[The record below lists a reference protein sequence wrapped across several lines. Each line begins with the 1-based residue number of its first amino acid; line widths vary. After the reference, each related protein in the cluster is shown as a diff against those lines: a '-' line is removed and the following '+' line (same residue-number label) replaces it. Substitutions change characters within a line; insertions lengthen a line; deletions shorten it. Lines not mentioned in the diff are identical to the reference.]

1 MQTGECLLGITT
13 VEPPQDKVIGMS
25 KGLFKDL
32 NGGKWVFINLWDC
45 KELDAHTDKW
55 VLIIYRAVKKLDADR

>member
-45 KELDAHTDKW
+45 KELDAHTDK
-55 VLIIYRAVKKLDADR
+55 